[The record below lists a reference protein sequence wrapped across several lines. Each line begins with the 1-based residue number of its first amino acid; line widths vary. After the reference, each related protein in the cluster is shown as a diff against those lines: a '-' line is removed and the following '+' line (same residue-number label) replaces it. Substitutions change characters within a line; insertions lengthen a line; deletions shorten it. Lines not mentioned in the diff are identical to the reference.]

1 MSKNDAK
8 IKRFVFAKEQT
19 VMSKLLEKGIDV
31 NVRYRD
37 KEKDKYTNKITALM
51 YQCFMCNCELVNF
64 LLTQENI
71 NLNLQN
77 EYGFTALHYAA
88 MNNCSIILL
97 TLLALG
103 ADYTIADNSGKLPKQ
118 YLDIS
123 TKNGKL
129 CVEYIEKFE
138 RERTGGVEEM
148 KEEAPA
154 LSLSDVIINSPAN
167 VSNNPRNSPA
177 LMPANVSSVIRNSPT
192 LMPASVSINSPAL
205 MPANVSSV
213 SNVPSAST
221 ILQPSSVSSVSI
233 NSPAVMPSNVPML
246 PPVDVL
252 SPSSLPP
259 PAFSNAIERVSEDN
273 EIWRKIYNKSDS
285 PQTLYDYLKNNINV
299 YLNIKNPAGKTPLI
313 KLVKDENIDKVKI
326 LLGSTHPIDL
336 NATDDDGNTA
346 LYYACQIQDDEF
358 DVDDLDEHSFFAETG
373 KRPDQIIDISKDK
386 QISHNMIKLLLD
398 FGAEGNRN
406 YLYSECVT
414 DSCRKLM
421 TEHHPENGNRFN
433 VFGYSFGGNQLARRK
448 EKLVKELKNKY
459 ESTGWRKTIKN
470 WFKRGGKNMR
480 HTKKGKKQY
489 TKKGGKKGGKKR
501 LNKTRNI

>member
-1 MSKNDAK
+1 
-8 IKRFVFAKEQT
+8 
-19 VMSKLLEKGIDV
+19 
-31 NVRYRD
+31 
-37 KEKDKYTNKITALM
+37 
-51 YQCFMCNCELVNF
+51 
-64 LLTQENI
+64 
-71 NLNLQN
+71 
-77 EYGFTALHYAA
+77 
-88 MNNCSIILL
+88 
-97 TLLALG
+97 
-103 ADYTIADNSGKLPKQ
+103 
-118 YLDIS
+118 
-123 TKNGKL
+123 
-129 CVEYIEKFE
+129 
-138 RERTGGVEEM
+138 
-148 KEEAPA
+148 
-154 LSLSDVIINSPAN
+154 
-167 VSNNPRNSPA
+167 
-177 LMPANVSSVIRNSPT
+177 
-192 LMPASVSINSPAL
+192 
-205 MPANVSSV
+205 
-213 SNVPSAST
+213 
-221 ILQPSSVSSVSI
+221 
-233 NSPAVMPSNVPML
+233 ML

-346 LYYACQIQDDEF
+346 LYYACQIKDDEF
-358 DVDDLDEHSFFAETG
+358 DVYDVDDLDDQLLFAETG
-373 KRPDQIIDISKDK
+373 KRPDKIIDISKDK
-386 QISHNMIKLLLD
+386 QISHKMIKLLLD

-406 YLYSECVT
+406 YLYSKCVT
-414 DSCRKLM
+414 DSCRELI